1 MTKKDIESVKRIVKK
16 MLDEMLFEEDITYDD
31 NYGCTNFPV
40 KTLDKIEA
48 FLGHP
53 VEFMGIS

>member
-1 MTKKDIESVKRIVKK
+1 MTKKDLKKVEQIVQK
-16 MLDEMLFEEDITYDD
+16 LLNEMLFEEEAIYNDD
-31 NYGCTNFPV
+31 YISASLPV